1 MRLLSHLILPLVL
14 LAAWEALHLAVGAT
28 AMASP
33 WATALRLAGLLHDAD
48 TWRHIGATASAFA
61 WSLLLACV
69 GGIGLGLLLG
79 CNRTAGNVAEP
90 ILMNLYA
97 MPKVTLYP
105 LVLLCFG
112 LGVASKV
119 AFGVMHGLIPI
130 LLFTLNALRQL
141 PPVYLRSARS
151 LRLGYWQTAWHVLLP
166 AIAGEVLAG
175 IRLGFALTLL
185 GVLIGE
191 MFASQR
197 GLGYLAVSA
206 MGVGDIA
213 TILAL
218 AVLLS
223 CFAITGNALL
233 LRLGR
238 RLQPHP

>member
-1 MRLLSHLILPLVL
+1 MRLLANLTLLLVL
-14 LAAWEALHLAVGAT
+14 LALWEGVHLAVGAS

-33 WATALRLAGLLHDAD
+33 WATVVRLASLLGQPG
-48 TWRHIGATASAFA
+48 TWGHIGATASAFA
-61 WSLLLACV
+61 WSLLLACAA
-69 GGIGLGLLLG
+69 GILLGLLLG
-79 CNRTAGNVAEP
+79 LNTTAANVAEP

-112 LGVASKV
+112 LGMASKV

-151 LRLGYWQTAWHVLLP
+151 LRLSPWQAAWHVLLP

-191 MFASQR
+191 MFASQK
-197 GLGYLAVSA
+197 GLGYLAMAA

-213 TILAL
+213 TLLAIAL
-218 AVLLS
+218 LLTVFAV
-223 CFAITGNALL
+223 AGNTLL

-238 RLQPHP
+238 RLQPA

>member
-1 MRLLSHLILPLVL
+1 MRLLPNVILLLVL
-14 LAAWEALHLAVGAT
+14 LALWESLHLAVGPS

-33 WATALRLAGLLHDAD
+33 WATAARLASLLAQAD

-69 GGIGLGLLLG
+69 GGVALGMLLGL
-79 CNRTAGNVAEP
+79 NAMAGNVAEP

-97 MPKVTLYP
+97 LPKVTLYP

-112 LGVASKV
+112 LGLGSKV

-130 LLFTLNALRQL
+130 LLFTMNALRHL
-141 PPVYLRSARS
+141 PPVYMRSARS
-151 LRLGYWQTAWHVLLP
+151 LRVAPWQTAWHILLP

-191 MFASQR
+191 MFASQK
-197 GLGYLAVSA
+197 GLGYLAMTA
-206 MGVGDIA
+206 MGAGDIA
-213 TILAL
+213 TLLAI
-218 AVLLS
+218 ALLLT
-223 CFAITGNALL
+223 CFAVTGNALL
-233 LRLGR
+233 LRVGR
-238 RLQPHP
+238 HLEHP